1 MSIKAKQIDA
11 LVGRPFW
18 SSTIAAP
25 SSGTTLTVT
34 TLLSGKTSGGT
45 DTQAGVFT
53 TAPNNKVYV
62 RKVSDGKAVTS
73 NGAQVFG
80 RLTYATGVWTVTF
93 YTMSGGSETAFDWT
107 GNADAGADMSLRFV
121 EVVQLANKLPSDE
134 VEAGESID
142 EMQASSPLLHQHPAP
157 DILTVSSNGQ
167 TALTLAAT
175 PKWGTAVEL
184 EINGVSYLNGAGKDF
199 TVSGTTLTW
208 LNRQFTL
215 ATTDEVVAYYE
226 V

>member
-1 MSIKAKQIDA
+1 MIKAKQIDA
-11 LVGRPFW
+11 LVGRAFW
-18 SSTIAAP
+18 SSAIAAP
-25 SSGTTLTVT
+25 STGTTLTVT
-34 TLLSGKTSGGT
+34 TLLSGKTAGGT
-45 DTQAGVFT
+45 DTQVGVFT
-53 TAPNNKVYV
+53 TAPNNKVYL

-80 RLTYATGVWTVTF
+80 RLTYSTGVWTVTF
-93 YTMSGGSETAFDWT
+93 YTQSGGSESAFNWS
-107 GNADAGADMSLRFV
+107 GNADAGASLSLRFV
-121 EVVQLANKLPSDE
+121 ESVQIANKLPSDE

-175 PKWGTAVEL
+175 PKWGTAVAL
-184 EINGVSYLNGAGKDF
+184 EVNGVSYLNGAGKDF

-208 LNRQFTL
+208 LNRQFQL

>member
-1 MSIKAKQIDA
+1 MIKAKQLDV

-18 SSTIAAP
+18 SSAIAAP
-25 SSGTTLTVT
+25 STGTTLTVT
-34 TLLSGKTSGGT
+34 TLLSGKTAGGL

-53 TAPNNKVYV
+53 TAPNNKVYF

-73 NGAQVFG
+73 NGSQVFG

-93 YTMSGGSETAFDWT
+93 YTMSGGSETAFNWN
-107 GNADAGADMSLRFV
+107 GNADAGANLSLRFV
-121 EVVQLANKLPSDE
+121 EAVQIANKLPSDE

-142 EMQASSPLLHQHPAP
+142 EMQASSPLLHTHQSP
-157 DILTVSSNGQ
+157 DVLTVSSNGQ
-167 TALTLAAT
+167 TAFTLAAT
-175 PKWGTAVEL
+175 PKWGGAVRL
-184 EINGVSYLNGAGKDF
+184 EVNGVAYVNSAGKDF